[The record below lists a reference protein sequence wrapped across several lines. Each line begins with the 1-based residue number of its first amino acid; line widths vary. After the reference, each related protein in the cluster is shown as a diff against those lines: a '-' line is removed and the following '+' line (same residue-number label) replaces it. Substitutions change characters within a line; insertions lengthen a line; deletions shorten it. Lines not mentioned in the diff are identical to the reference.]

1 MVTIY
6 KLNKLTTKQM
16 NGLRE
21 TVEAT
26 RGNRCKVEAFAQAI
40 SKLATKQ
47 VDKPKFGSRL
57 ARIRTHNLGN
67 SSHPDRRLAFGT
79 CGRFL
84 EWGQDHDTVVTTHNQ
99 RGIFA
104 GKIINITDAAMSQL
118 QDEFSMYIM

>member
-16 NGLRE
+16 NGLRK

-26 RGNRCKVEAFAQAI
+26 KGNRCKVEAFAQAV
-40 SKLATKQ
+40 SELSTKQ

-57 ARIRTHNLGN
+57 ARIHTHNLGN
-67 SSHPDRRLAFGT
+67 SSHPDRRLAFVT
-79 CGRFL
+79 CGKFI

-99 RGIFA
+99 RGIFV
-104 GKIINITDAAMSQL
+104 GKIINLTDAAMSQL
-118 QDEFSMYIM
+118 QDEFSLYIM